1 MAELYEISFALEAH
15 RRAMEQAVPGPS
27 RHGRSRPDRNGRLAR
42 NAENSAT
49 SGKTRAL
56 TV

>member
-27 RHGRSRPDRNGRLAR
+27 RHGRSRPDRNGRLAG